1 MLDTDQLRSFLA
13 IVDTGSFTRAAER
26 VNKTQSAVSMHV
38 RRLEERLDRP
48 LFVKDGRGAKLSPD
62 GERLVEHARR
72 ILAAETAALADLTAD
87 GLSGRVTF
95 GIPDDYAEPY
105 LPDIVARFSRAH
117 PRVEL
122 SIVCLQSIELAE
134 RVQTGSNDVAVV
146 TDCAEIRSIEIIREE
161 TLHWVA
167 GLRAGPVEERRPLP
181 LALSTPSCAWRRLA
195 LAALTKAGVPSKIV
209 LMSSNYAAIAPIVQA
224 GLGPHGPAPRLN
236 QSRDPSRA
244 GTGIG
249 PAVAAPDQDR
259 PAARIL
265 GPFGQRRRALRG
277 GPDEPRAG
285 GAWGEGGGLIEAK
298 QVGRFRIGSTCD
310 PREDPGWQA
319 IGRETAL
326 VRHLLGSGASALG
339 RLNYANLLGEYLPLR
354 SILSKYDRIYL
365 VHGSILPSI

>member
-48 LFVKDGRGAKLSPD
+48 LFVKEGRGSKLTAD

-72 ILAAETAALADLTAD
+72 ILEAETAALADLTAD

-105 LPDIVARFSRAH
+105 LPDIVDRFCRAH

-122 SIVCLQSIELAE
+122 SIVCLPSLDLAE
-134 RVQTGSNDVAVV
+134 RVQAGAVDVAVV

-181 LALSTPSCAWRRLA
+181 LALATPSCAWRRMA
-195 LAALTKAGVPSKIV
+195 LAALARAQIPSKIF
-209 LMSSNYAAIAPIVQA
+209 LMSTNYAAIAPIVQA
-224 GLGPHGPAPRLN
+224 GLGLTVLPRASINTATQRVVGPESGL
-236 QSRDPSRA
+236 
-244 GTGIG
+244 
-249 PAVAAPDQDR
+249 PALPTAKVG
-259 PAARIL
+259 L
-265 GPFGQRRRALRG
+265 LRG
-277 GPDEPRAG
+277 SSGHSDSAAALCDVVRASLAPG
-285 GAWGEGGGLIEAK
+285 VLGVREA
-298 QVGRFRIGSTCD
+298 
-310 PREDPGWQA
+310 A
-319 IGRETAL
+319 
-326 VRHLLGSGASALG
+326 
-339 RLNYANLLGEYLPLR
+339 
-354 SILSKYDRIYL
+354 
-365 VHGSILPSI
+365 